1 MNLFDDTPGLFLEP
15 VAIAPHR
22 AVFQVATALSR
33 FLEQGRKIDAKIQRQ
48 VMESAFGGSDA
59 DGKWS
64 WKDAYE
70 ATEVAQILF
79 LKKFGPAMR
88 RKTSDAAA
96 HLAMIERLAGLVPTQ
111 TKRSEE
117 SVALQQF
124 STPLPLAFAA
134 VEAAAIGEDDL
145 VLEPSAGTGMLAV
158 FARNAGASLALNEFA
173 DMRAE
178 LLAQIFET
186 NGVTRFDAAT
196 IHDRLSAAI
205 VPTVV
210 IMNPPFSAAPKVE
223 GRYKSATV
231 RHVRSAL
238 QRLAPKGRLIA
249 VTGASFSPATPA
261 WREAFIELQ
270 SIGRV
275 VFSAPIAGSAFAR
288 HGTTI
293 ETRLTVIDKIPADDP
308 AAFDHCHAIADSA
321 SDLLSLL
328 SAHCPGRAA
337 PAVLSAAGRPFAA
350 ASSAARPAVVDNLK
364 TLRERARAETREL
377 ELARSRHKLDGV
389 ESAELDYLPRA
400 WAPTTTALTAS
411 LYEPYEVQTIFIEG
425 AGAHPTQLVQSAA
438 MASVAPPM
446 PTYRPILPVKLLS
459 EGILSEAQLETI
471 VYAGEAHSGYLKGE
485 WTNDPDDGHLVR
497 AATSDGAR
505 IRRGFFLGDGTGC
518 GKGRQV
524 AGVILDNW
532 LQGRRKAIWL
542 SKSDKLIEDAQR
554 DWTALGGAAS
564 DIVPLS
570 RFKQGNDIRLSEG
583 ILFVTYATLRSAER
597 QKGDQVKASRLA
609 QVTEWLGK
617 DFDGVI
623 AFDEAHAMANAA
635 PSTGSGGKSDR
646 GEVKP
651 SQQGRAGL
659 LLQDAVPGARILYV
673 SATGATEVS
682 NLAYASRL
690 GLWMTGDFPFP
701 NRADFVASME
711 AGGIAA
717 MEVIS
722 RDLKALGLYTARSV
736 SYEGV
741 EYDMLVHELTPAQID
756 IYDSYADAFQVIHN
770 HLDKA
775 MEAAG
780 ITSGDGTMNA
790 QAKSAARSAFE
801 SNKQRFFQHLICA
814 MKCPSL
820 IAAIDADLAA
830 GHAAVVQVVSTSEAL
845 MERRLAEIPA
855 SEWGDLNVDV
865 TPREY
870 VLDYLSHSFPTQ
882 LFEPYTDEDGN
893 LRSRPVINEDGN
905 PVFCREAE
913 EARDAMIERLGSLA
927 PVQAALDQLIWH
939 FGTDVVAEVTG
950 RSRRIV
956 MTRDGKLKVAN
967 RPASSNLS
975 ETQAFQND
983 DKRVLIFSDAGGTG
997 RSYHADLGAKNQRLR
1012 VHYLLEPGWRADNA
1026 IQGLGRTHRTNQAQP
1041 PLFRPCAT
1049 DVKGEKRF
1057 LSTIARRLDTLGA
1070 ITRGQRQTGGQGMFR
1085 AEDNLEST
1093 YARLALRRFF
1103 AALYTGTIKACSLTR
1118 FEEMTGLG
1126 LLDGDGTLKEELP
1139 PISRFLNRCLA
1150 LRIAMQNAIFGEFTS
1165 ILDDIVEAA
1174 IAGGTFDAGLETLT
1188 AESFRIVDRT
1198 DIFEAASGAK
1208 TTAITVE
1215 ETQRNRPLTLEG
1227 AREIAPGLTD
1237 VRLLVN
1243 EQSGRAAIEVPTSS
1257 QMNDDGGMID
1267 RVRLYRPMIRESMT
1281 LLELRTTHWKPVT
1294 DDVFEAAWNAE
1305 LASIPEFSTS
1315 RITIVSGMLL
1325 PIWDRLPEENMRV
1338 YRLQTDS
1345 DERIIGRLVTV
1356 DQLATVYAKL
1366 GLDRTVILTP
1376 IETRAAV
1383 MDRGTTLAVGNDLTL
1398 RRSRVMDAR
1407 RLEVIGFSPETLKI
1421 LKALGCKTEIISWK
1435 TRAFVPLADLTVLT
1449 ALLEHFQPNASS
1461 NASARSMAA

>member
-1 MNLFDDTPGLFLEP
+1 MNLFDATPGLFLEP

-22 AVFQVATALSR
+22 AVFQAATALSR

-64 WKDAYE
+64 WKDAYD

-79 LKKFGPAMR
+79 LKKFGPTMR
-88 RKTSDAAA
+88 RKTSDATAY
-96 HLAMIERLAGLVPTQ
+96 LAMIERLAGLVPTQ

-158 FARNAGASLALNEFA
+158 FARNAGASLALNELA

-178 LLAQIFET
+178 LLAQIFAT
-186 NGVTRFDAAT
+186 QDVTRFDAAT

-249 VTGASFSPATPA
+249 VTGTSFSPATPA
-261 WREAFIELQ
+261 WRDAFIELQ

-288 HGTTI
+288 HGTSI

-308 AAFDHCHAIADSA
+308 AVFDHCHAMAESA

-328 SAHCPGRAA
+328 SAHCPDRAA
-337 PAVLSAAGRPFAA
+337 PAADSVAGRPIAA
-350 ASSAARPAVVDNLK
+350 PRSASRPPVVANLK
-364 TLRERARAETREL
+364 TLRDRARAETREL

-400 WAPTTTALTAS
+400 WAPSTSALTAS

-425 AGAHPTQLVQSAA
+425 ASAHPTQLVQSAA

-446 PTYRPILPVKLLS
+446 PTYRPVLPVRLVAD
-459 EGILSEAQLETI
+459 GILSEAQCETI
-471 VYAGEAHSGYLKGE
+471 VYAGEAHAAFLKGE
-485 WTNDPDDGHLVR
+485 WTNDPEGGHLIR
-497 AATSDGAR
+497 ASEGAGAH
-505 IRRGFFLGDGTGC
+505 IRQGFFLGDGTGC

-532 LQGRRKAIWL
+532 LQGRRKSIWL
-542 SKSDKLIEDAQR
+542 SKSDKLIEDARR

-570 RFKQGNDIRLSEG
+570 RFSQGSDIRLSEG
-583 ILFVTYATLRSAER
+583 ILFVTYATLRSTER

-609 QVTEWLGK
+609 QVAEWLGK
-617 DFDGVI
+617 DFEGVI
-623 AFDEAHAMANAA
+623 AFDEAHAMANA
-635 PSTGSGGKSDR
+635 GGGKSDR

-659 LLQDAVPGARILYV
+659 LLQDAVPGARVLYV
-673 SATGATEVS
+673 SATGATEVG

-690 GLWMTGDFPFP
+690 GLWMTGDFPFAT
-701 NRADFVASME
+701 RADFVASME

-722 RDLKALGLYTARSV
+722 RDLKALGLHTARSV

-756 IYDSYADAFQVIHN
+756 IYDSYADAFQVIHT

-780 ITSGDGTMNA
+780 ITSEEGTMNA
-790 QAKSAARSAFE
+790 PAKSAARSAFE

-820 IAAIDADLAA
+820 ISAIDADLAA

-855 SEWGDLNVDV
+855 SEWGDLTVDV

-893 LRSRPVINEDGN
+893 LRSKPVIDGDGN

-927 PVQAALDQLIWH
+927 PVQSALDQLIWH
-939 FGTDVVAEVTG
+939 FGTDLVAEVTG
-950 RSRRIV
+950 RSRRVIK
-956 MTRDGKLKVAN
+956 TSDGKLKVAN

-997 RSYHADLGAKNQRLR
+997 RSYHADLGLKNQRLR

-1118 FEEMTGLG
+1118 FEEMTGLD

-1188 AESFRIVDRT
+1188 ATSFKIVDRT

-1227 AREIAPGLTD
+1227 AREIVRGFTD
-1237 VRLLVN
+1237 ARLLVN

-1267 RVRLYRPMIRESMT
+1267 RVRLHRPMTRESMT
-1281 LLELRTTHWKPVT
+1281 QLEKAVSHWQPVT

-1305 LASIPEFSTS
+1305 LATIPEFSTS
-1315 RITIVSGMLL
+1315 RITIVSGLLL

-1338 YRLQTDS
+1338 YRLQTDEN
-1345 DERIIGRLVTV
+1345 ERIIGRLVTV
-1356 DQLATVYAKL
+1356 DQLSTVFAKL

-1383 MDRGTTLAVGNDLTL
+1383 MDRGTTVTVGTGLTL
-1398 RRSRVMDAR
+1398 RRSRVMDAQ
-1407 RLEVIGFSPETLKI
+1407 RLEVIGFSAETLKT
-1421 LKALGCKTEIISWK
+1421 LKALGCRTEIISWK
-1435 TRAFVPLADLTVLT
+1435 TRAFVPLADLT
-1449 ALLEHFQPNASS
+1449 ALLDHFQPSTSPNNNPGVNPAVG
-1461 NASARSMAA
+1461 AQPMAA